1 MSLKNCATST
11 NIRCP
16 SGGTGELPHL
26 SFVGEGDAAGP
37 EHGRGA
43 FVPGA
48 VFVVAHKRKAP
59 AGKLHTDLVASAG
72 VEPDAD
78 EGGVVAGQTGKSKA
92 RGFYTGTLP
101 LDHKDLILPA
111 ILKQKIF
118 PISHFRRLPMDL
130 RHVFLDHFSL
140 LDQLGELSSGSFC
153 PGKDHHTAH
162 LTVKP
167 VKRKNFSYSLRAQ
180 NINHIFSALLITLR

>member
-16 SGGTGELPHL
+16 SGGIGELPHL

-78 EGGVVAGQTGKSKA
+78 EGGIPLCESAVFQP
-92 RGFYTGTLP
+92 GFFYA
-101 LDHKDLILPA
+101 PA
-111 ILKQKIF
+111 F
-118 PISHFRRLPMDL
+118 PIYHIHFVLFA
-130 RHVFLDHFSL
+130 VF
-140 LDQLGELSSGSFC
+140 
-153 PGKDHHTAH
+153 P
-162 LTVKP
+162 
-167 VKRKNFSYSLRAQ
+167 
-180 NINHIFSALLITLR
+180 